1 MRIKQHLWRDTEPW
15 FLAVALANLAA
26 GTASI
31 LIPLWISSRFGG
43 SVGDV
48 GVLAS
53 LVSLV
58 GVVGS
63 LVWGRLSDAAR
74 RRRLF
79 VIGSYIMTGVS
90 FAAMGLA
97 GSYGQLVVWN
107 MIQNLFWV
115 ANASVTVLIVIEN
128 KDKSQWETKIGR
140 LNQSGA
146 IGWVAG
152 LALGTLALVGGAE
165 TIGEAATIRVLFA
178 TIGGLAIGA
187 AILAILFV
195 PRTTPRFTQR
205 RFHGVALALG
215 NFLFE
220 RARFSPFHL
229 YHRFAPRRI
238 WASFHAGAEGFRPGT
253 KRFLLTTLIAYVALG
268 FIAIPLP
275 LLLRERLGISSS
287 GIFLYSLIQNVGVV
301 VAYPWATRRIARKG
315 TRGVHGVALAVRVA
329 LFGSAAIWLSGGGE
343 TVPVW
348 ILVPVFLVYG
358 VSWAYFQLS
367 GIALM
372 SRVARAK
379 NRGLALGLYNALAGV
394 GWIVAGVGSGK
405 LADGVGY
412 QASTAVAAGLLLV
425 ALLTLRTVPDPSRAQ
440 PADALSGVSE
450 QGGRVGIGDAS
461 SRRMRERDP
470 REQNAGAEYTIHDP
484 ADSTAKLQ
492 QEGGSGSKPAGA
504 L

>member
-1 MRIKQHLWRDTEPW
+1 MRMKRQHCKDIEPW
-15 FLAVALANLAA
+15 FVAVALANLAA

-31 LIPLWISSRFGG
+31 LIPLWISSRFNG

-48 GVLAS
+48 GILAS

-63 LVWGRLSDAAR
+63 LAWGRLSDAAQR
-74 RRRLF
+74 RRMF
-79 VIGSYIMTGVS
+79 MVGSYAMTGLSYV
-90 FAAMGLA
+90 AMGFV
-97 GSYGQLVVWN
+97 GSYGQLVLWN
-107 MIQNLFWV
+107 MVQNLFWV
-115 ANASVTVLIVIEN
+115 ANASVTVLLVIEN
-128 KDKSQWETKIGR
+128 KDKSQWEKKIGR

-146 IGWVAG
+146 VGWVAG
-152 LALGTLALVGGAE
+152 LALGTLALVGGAG

-178 TIGGLAIGA
+178 TVGTLAIGA
-187 AILAILFV
+187 AVLALLYV
-195 PRTTPRFTQR
+195 PRTTPQFTQR
-205 RFHGVALALG
+205 RFRGIAPALG

-229 YHRFAPRRI
+229 YHRFAPRRV
-238 WASFHAGAEGFRPGT
+238 WVSLHSGAEGFRPGT

-287 GIFLYSLIQNVGVV
+287 GIFLYSLIQNIGVV
-301 VAYPWATRRIARKG
+301 VAYPWATRRIARRG

-329 LFGSAAIWLSGGGE
+329 LFGVAAIWLSGGGE
-343 TVPVW
+343 TVPMW

-405 LADGVGY
+405 LADGMGY

-425 ALLTLRTVPDPSRAQ
+425 ALLALRTVPDPSKAK
-440 PADALSGVSE
+440 PADALSNATEGSAHT
-450 QGGRVGIGDAS
+450 GIGNES
-461 SRRMRERDP
+461 PRRLRGQRSG
-470 REQNAGAEYTIHDP
+470 EQNAQSISA
-484 ADSTAKLQ
+484 
-492 QEGGSGSKPAGA
+492 
-504 L
+504 